1 MANNIVKI
9 GMIQMNV
16 LFSEPDK
23 NIQHASELV
32 KSAKAKGVQI
42 CVLPE
47 CLDLGWGNP
56 EASSLAEPQF
66 REKSV
71 MLIKKLLLRI
81 RYFLLQDLQ
90 KENRKKFTIQH
101 FLFQMGERSFISTVR

>member
-1 MANNIVKI
+1 MADNIVKI

-23 NIQHASELV
+23 NIRHASELV
-32 KSAKAKGVQI
+32 KSAKAKGAQI

-47 CLDLGWGNP
+47 CMDLGWGNP
-56 EASSLAEPQF
+56 EASSLAEPVPGKISDAYQ
-66 REKSV
+66 
-71 MLIKKLLLRI
+71 KLLLRI

-90 KENRKKFTIQH
+90 KENRKRFTTPH